1 MPPQA
6 GGESRSARTMTN
18 GQDEKQRPGTGSGGQ
33 APRHRTLIEWALSPI
48 AEVHRDE
55 VGRALLMTLLM
66 VLTLAAYYELK
77 TAREAFI
84 LSEGGAEVKAYSS
97 AGQAL
102 LLLFLVPAYGAFAS
116 RVDRGRLIRW
126 VTLFFIA
133 CIALFVVAIQAGL
146 RIGIAYF
153 LWVGIFNVMVIAQFW
168 AFANDIFTPEQ
179 GKRIFPLVGVGSSLG
194 AYIGSLRAGVIVES
208 GGPTELLIRGGLLL
222 GVCVLVAGVLNR
234 MASGAPARG
243 QKVAAVAEQPLGKEG
258 GFELIRKDRYL
269 MLIALLTV
277 LLNVVN
283 TSGEY
288 LFGRYVVDQANLLH
302 AGNEAAR
309 QQFIGETY
317 SHLYKWV
324 NLTGFLLQMFVVSR
338 VFKYLGIGKA
348 LFIHP
353 IVALVGYLM
362 MLRAPSLGLM
372 RYLKIADNSLD
383 YSLGSTTKQA
393 LWLPTSRE
401 AKYKAKQA
409 VDSFFV
415 RAGDV
420 IQAAVVFVGE
430 RLAFGVPAFAAA
442 NVVLVAA
449 WLGVAAVLNI
459 ALRRKAEESHT
470 AAL

>member
-1 MPPQA
+1 MNPTQPQA
-6 GGESRSARTMTN
+6 GPA
-18 GQDEKQRPGTGSGGQ
+18 GTGHE
-33 APRHRTLIEWALSPI
+33 PRQKALIEWVLSPI

-66 VLTLAAYYELK
+66 FMVLGAYYELK
-77 TAREAFI
+77 TAREAFL
-84 LSEGGAEVKAYSS
+84 LSQDGAEVKSYSS

-116 RVDRGRLIRW
+116 RVDRGNLIRW
-126 VTLFFIA
+126 VTLFFVA
-133 CIALFVVAIQAGL
+133 NIALFVLAVEAGL
-146 RIGIAYF
+146 QIGVVYF

-179 GKRIFPLVGVGSSLG
+179 GKRIFPLIGVGSSLG
-194 AYIGSLRAGVIVES
+194 AWIGSVRAGWIMQTGS
-208 GGPTELLIRGGLLL
+208 ATELLVRGGLLL
-222 GVCVLVAGVLNR
+222 CVCVVIAHVLNR
-234 MASGAPARG
+234 MATRAPVIG
-243 QKVAAVAEQPLGKEG
+243 QPAAVADKLGKEG

-269 MLIALLTV
+269 MLIAALTV

-288 LFGRYVVDQANLLH
+288 LFGRYVVEQANALH
-302 AGNEAAR
+302 ADAATR
-309 QQFIGETY
+309 ERFIGETY
-317 SHLYKWV
+317 SQLFSAV
-324 NLTGFLLQMFVVSR
+324 NLIGFLLQMFVVSR
-338 VFKYLGIGKA
+338 VFRYLGVGKA

-353 IVALVGYLM
+353 VVALTGYLL
-362 MLRAPSLGLM
+362 MLRAPSLEAM
-372 RYLKIADNSLD
+372 RVLKVADNSID

-420 IQAAVVFVGE
+420 IQAGVVFVGE
-430 RLAFGVPAFAAA
+430 RLAFAVPAFAAV
-442 NVVLVAA
+442 NVLLAGA
-449 WLGVAAVLNI
+449 WLAVAGLLQV
-459 ALRRKAEESHT
+459 ALRRKAEETRT
-470 AAL
+470 AEL